1 MNDALIGKVGRTVA
15 LLVAALAVVDPALTS
30 NRGARAEIS
39 VVASTMHDSALTRL
53 VAAKLSR
60 SYSVLPVPFEGAAA
74 SVVVGNQIPAN
85 WALTRAPVFAV
96 LPDSSR
102 QNVAITRVD
111 APRIAAVDARVV
123 VNASVHVIAV
133 RGKKIELSLSA
144 NGSVVDRKTI
154 SADSVPANGAFPL
167 TFVPAVPGAVTLRV
181 AANVEGASTASKADV
196 VTEVRA
202 RKWSVLFFDPRP
214 SWMSTFVRRAVE
226 RDTRFAVTS
235 RVVTS
240 TNLSTD
246 AGRPP
251 AALYEA
257 AVMELYDAIVVGA
270 PESISAR
277 DAEGLD
283 RFLRRRGGTVV
294 LLFDD
299 NKRGA
304 YERFAPLGTF
314 TSTSNAAG
322 LVISD
327 ANTDSIALRATEWMW
342 PDQLPAGAQVL
353 AASMQGA
360 PKTGAISSKRPLVW
374 SVSAGAGRVIVSG
387 ALDSWK
393 YRDESQSSFEK
404 FWQQTIGEAAN
415 SAIAGVEIELPNT
428 PQLPG
433 TLVPIRVTS
442 RTAALAEPQPGG
454 ATNSTM
460 TVQLE
465 TPSGSKLIRVWP
477 TASRGEFRGE
487 FAAPSSPGA
496 FVVSAVADGAR
507 DHAPLVVD
515 SGASVASAHAREA
528 LSAWVA
534 GKGGEVL
541 PESRIDDIERVVDGK
556 VASVERRSV
565 WHPMRSWWWL
575 VPFAA
580 GLSLDW
586 WLRRRRGLA

>member
-1 MNDALIGKVGRTVA
+1 MNDALVGKIGRTVA
-15 LLVAALAVVDPALTS
+15 LLIAALAVIDPALTS
-30 NRGARAEIS
+30 NRGARSEIS
-39 VVASTMHDSALTRL
+39 VVPSTVGDSALSRL
-53 VAAKLSR
+53 VSAKLSR
-60 SYSVLPVPFEGAAA
+60 SYSVLSVPFAGSAAN
-74 SVVVGNQIPAN
+74 VVVGNQIPADKSEY
-85 WALTRAPVFAV
+85 RAPTFAV
-96 LPDSSR
+96 VPDSSKES
-102 QNVAITRVD
+102 VAVTRVD
-111 APRIAAVDARVV
+111 APKLAAVDARVL
-123 VNASVHVIAV
+123 VNATVHTRAP
-133 RGKKIELSLSA
+133 RGKKIELSLLA

-154 SADSVPANGAFPL
+154 SVDSMSSMSAVPL
-167 TFVPAVPGAVTLRV
+167 SFVPAVPGAVTLRV
-181 AANVEGASTASKADV
+181 AANVEGSSVVSKGDV

-251 AALYEA
+251 AALYDA

-270 PESISAR
+270 PASISAR

-294 LLFDD
+294 LLFDE

-304 YERFAPLGTF
+304 YERFAPVGTF
-314 TSTSNAAG
+314 TSTSNSAG
-322 LVISD
+322 VSIAG

-342 PDQLPAGAQVL
+342 PVQLPAGAQVL
-353 AASMQGA
+353 ASSIRGA
-360 PKTGAISSKRPLVW
+360 AKENTTEANRPLVW

-393 YRDESQSSFEK
+393 YRDESQSSFET

-415 SAIAGVEIELPNT
+415 SAVPAVEIDVPNT

-433 TLVPIRVTS
+433 ARVPVRVTS
-442 RTAALAEPQPGG
+442 RTAALAESQQSG
-454 ATNSTM
+454 AVNSTVA
-460 TVQLE
+460 VQLE
-465 TPSGSKLIRVWP
+465 TPAGSKLIRVWP
-477 TASRGEFRGE
+477 TASPGEFRGE
-487 FAAPSSPGA
+487 FTAPSSLGT

-507 DHAPLVVD
+507 DNAPVVVD
-515 SGASVASAHAREA
+515 SSASVAREHARDA

-534 GKGGEVL
+534 GKGGEVIL
-541 PESRIDDIERVVDGK
+541 ENRLDEIERAVDAK
-556 VASVERRSV
+556 VATVERRSV

>member
-15 LLVAALAVVDPALTS
+15 LLVAALAVIDPALTS
-30 NRGARAEIS
+30 NRGARSEVS
-39 VVASTMHDSALTRL
+39 VVPSTVQDSALTRV

-60 SYSVLPVPFEGAAA
+60 SYTVLPVPFAGSAA
-74 SVVVGNQIPAN
+74 SVVVGQRIPAN
-85 WALTRAPVFAV
+85 WAQTRGPVFAV
-96 LPDSSR
+96 VPDSSR
-102 QNVAITRVD
+102 QSVAVTRVD
-111 APRIAAVDARVV
+111 APRIAAVDARVL
-123 VNASVHVIAV
+123 VNASVHVSAA
-133 RGKKIELSLSA
+133 RGKKLELSLSA
-144 NGSVVDRKTI
+144 NGSVVDRKTFP
-154 SADSVPANGAFPL
+154 ADSVPANGVFPL
-167 TFVPAVPGAVTLRV
+167 SFVPAVPGAVTLRV
-181 AANVEGASTASKADV
+181 AANVEGASAVSNADV

-270 PESISAR
+270 PESIGAR

-283 RFLRRRGGTVV
+283 RFLRRRGGSVV
-294 LLFDD
+294 LLFDE

-304 YERFAPLGTF
+304 SERFAPVGTF
-314 TSTSNAAG
+314 TSTSNGAG
-322 LVISD
+322 IVISD
-327 ANTDSIALRATEWMW
+327 ANSDSIALRATEWMW

-353 AASMQGA
+353 ASSMQGV
-360 PKTGAISSKRPLVW
+360 PKSGTNNSKRPLVW

-404 FWQQTIGEAAN
+404 FWQQTIAEAAN
-415 SAIAGVEIELPNT
+415 AAIAGVEIELPNT

-433 TLVPIRVTS
+433 VLVPIRVTS
-442 RTAALAEPQPGG
+442 RTAALAEAQQNG
-454 ATNSTM
+454 TVSSTM
-460 TVQLE
+460 RVQLE
-465 TPSGSKLIRVWP
+465 TASGARLVRMWP
-477 TASRGEFRGE
+477 TASPGEFRGE
-487 FAAPSSPGA
+487 FTAPSSPGT
-496 FVVSAVADGAR
+496 FVVSAAADGAR
-507 DHAPLVVD
+507 DNAPLVVD
-515 SGASVASAHAREA
+515 SEASPAIEPAGEA

-541 PESRIDDIERVVDGK
+541 PESRIDDIERMVDGK
-556 VASVERRSV
+556 VATVERRSV